1 MWKIRE
7 ATVSRCALA
16 AFVDFFQYGF
26 CSLQNVVIPKAQYP
40 VSLTLQV
47 DGSLLVVKLLVC
59 VLSAV
64 QFDDEPVFKGG
75 EVCNVL
81 ANGILATEFDAVESS
96 GTQVTPQAVFC
107 IRHVL
112 PQCARVVLL
121 LGIAVGGHGF
131 CWVIGLGSVKGCSGF
146 CRCAA
151 CLHPLPRPPPLRAS
165 PCSQLCSP
173 DPSIGETK
181 LGFYTLCGSVS
192 SVFSRLAR

>member
-1 MWKIRE
+1 M
-7 ATVSRCALA
+7 
-16 AFVDFFQYGF
+16 
-26 CSLQNVVIPKAQYP
+26 IPKAQYP

-47 DGSLLVVKLLVC
+47 GGSLLVVKLLVC

-81 ANGILATEFDAVESS
+81 VNGILATEFDAVESS

-151 CLHPLPRPPPLRAS
+151 CLHPLPRPPPLRRGGAEWG
-165 PCSQLCSP
+165 
-173 DPSIGETK
+173 GETA
-181 LGFYTLCGSVS
+181 GERCFISAPRCWRGCVRAVGRCCGGCC
-192 SVFSRLAR
+192 SRALSERARFLRGGRRVPGR